1 MILTKNMI
9 QMGILEWYK
18 LILKRQIHLMKQK
31 KLHLKKEGHIQEGE
45 VIILTKRDGNRMRRM
60 RMSLLEEMKKNLI
73 QINISTITLGTNIII
88 IQK

>member
-18 LILKRQIHLMKQK
+18 LILKRQIHSMKQK
-31 KLHLKKEGHIQEGE
+31 KQHLKKEDHIQE
-45 VIILTKRDGNRMRRM
+45 VIILTKREKNRMRKRK
-60 RMSLLEEMKKNLI
+60 SLLEEMRKNLI
-73 QINISTITLGTNIII
+73 QINMYTITLGTNIIT